1 MDAVLS
7 IDTTKGNRI
16 INVNGFAISPT
27 VLKGAILPVS
37 NDVLDIMTRT
47 TGRMPQVFAL
57 SQQDITPYGNDLY
70 HPNSILQPATA
81 TQAPVIGVA
90 ITVEQVVAGCATG
103 ATHGGDV
110 EEAARFSLEVAK
122 SFTSGACAFYD
133 AQAYERLVALYGG
146 FERFQTL
153 GKA

>member
-1 MDAVLS
+1 MISAEEPELRTLGEVRRLLIG
-7 IDTTKGNRI
+7 IDRRAGKGKSQRRAPGQ
-16 INVNGFAISPT
+16 VAR
-27 VLKGAILPVS
+27 
-37 NDVLDIMTRT
+37 DVE
-47 TGRMPQVFAL
+47 G
-57 SQQDITPYGNDLY
+57 
-70 HPNSILQPATA
+70 
-81 TQAPVIGVA
+81 A